1 MLSAEGQMKLYVFA
15 CKNLTNIWAG
25 IGAKTWAVSIVDS
38 SNTQA
43 RITRAQ
49 NVRIGQFGIIY
60 CTDELVRSLTTPFI
74 IATHPDPERK
84 VKDIWPE
91 EWSMPFGIH
100 PLGTPKKLWAGHDA
114 VRELPSNKDSGN
126 THIGSVFKH
135 MGTTVFSPIDIG
147 DDDWAMIVEKLG
159 DIVP

>member
-1 MLSAEGQMKLYVFA
+1 MKLYVFA

-25 IGAKTWAVSIVDS
+25 IGSRTWAVSIVDS

-43 RITRAQ
+43 RKTRAL
-49 NVRIGQFGIIY
+49 NVRIGQYGIIY
-60 CTDELVRSLTTPFI
+60 CTDDSIKALTTPFLI
-74 IATHPDPERK
+74 TSQPDPDRT
-84 VKDIWPE
+84 VRNIWPE

-100 PLGTPKKLWAGHDA
+100 PLGTPRKLWDGHDA
-114 VRELPSNKDSGN
+114 VRNLPFNQGSGN
-126 THIGSVFKH
+126 VHVGSVFKH

-159 DIVP
+159 DIGP